1 MLTQFLLYSHN
12 TLRDYVF
19 PGSGSSLLKTHTITD
34 SIESSEVILCKGVS
48 CHQHSCEH
56 QGMDTTL
63 QDRGHMGHQSQK
75 TSNCS
80 WCYFKCFSV
89 IFNLLCLVYSLLL
102 CSVCFIFLAM
112 IKILVLELV
121 WPHVSSSVVVF
132 IAGWCTKANVSVT
145 TDVSFTTREAKV
157 AINQLCVNTFSYN
170 VTNIHLHY
178 SSVLHLVIF
187 PAVSSKSSVFHVF
200 GSSWFYILQTQ
211 LYQVLKGYYWPQIIS
226 GFLAAAEDK
235 SQHIGLNK
243 GNSGSNI

>member
-1 MLTQFLLYSHN
+1 M
-12 TLRDYVF
+12 F
-19 PGSGSSLLKTHTITD
+19 PGSGSGLLKTHTITD

-56 QGMDTTL
+56 QGMDTRL
-63 QDRGHMGHQSQK
+63 QDTGHMGHHSQK

-102 CSVCFIFLAM
+102 CSVCFIFPAM

-121 WPHVSSSVVVF
+121 WPPCVF
-132 IAGWCTKANVSVT
+132 LCGCFHCWLMHKDSTKANVSVT
-145 TDVSFTTREAKV
+145 TDISFTTREAKV

-211 LYQVLKGYYWPQIIS
+211 LYQVLRGHY
-226 GFLAAAEDK
+226 
-235 SQHIGLNK
+235 
-243 GNSGSNI
+243 